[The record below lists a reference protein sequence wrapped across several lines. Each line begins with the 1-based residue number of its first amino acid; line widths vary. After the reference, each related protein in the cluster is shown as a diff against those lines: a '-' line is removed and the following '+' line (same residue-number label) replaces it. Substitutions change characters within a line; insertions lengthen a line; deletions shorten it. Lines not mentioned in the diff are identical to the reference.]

1 MFQVSPPGRRLV
13 GLPVIPGNE
22 PMIEGPC
29 SACGDAG
36 SLMVRKVVG
45 ERDVTVCLDAE
56 ACRDR
61 ITLAVLD
68 GEL

>member
-1 MFQVSPPGRRLV
+1 MFRVSPPGRRLV
-13 GLPVIPGNE
+13 GVPVVPGYE
-22 PMIEGPC
+22 PMTEGPC
-29 SACGDAG
+29 SACGTAAG
-36 SLMVRKVVG
+36 LMVRKVIA

-61 ITLAVLD
+61 ITIATMD